1 MGERPALLDCI
12 ESEAKIETIKFLIE
26 NGADV
31 NIKNQ
36 FGDSLAKRVEIHRNN
51 PEWMATV
58 KGLLPKDP
66 PPIAALSRVLDDSD
80 LESLKCYFEFE
91 PQAS

>member
-31 NIKNQ
+31 NIKNK
-36 FGDSLAKRVEIHRNN
+36 FGD
-51 PEWMATV
+51 
-58 KGLLPKDP
+58 
-66 PPIAALSRVLDDSD
+66 SRVLDDSD
-80 LESLKCYFEFE
+80 LESLKGYFEFE
-91 PQAS
+91 TQAS